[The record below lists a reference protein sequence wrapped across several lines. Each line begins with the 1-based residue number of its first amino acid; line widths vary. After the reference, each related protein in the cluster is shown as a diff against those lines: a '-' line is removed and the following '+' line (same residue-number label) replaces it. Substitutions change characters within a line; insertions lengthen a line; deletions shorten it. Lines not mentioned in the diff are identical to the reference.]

1 MKTTIEIPDALYK
14 RVKIHAVEHGST
26 LKQVVLSSLE
36 RELSGPNESTAK
48 PQQSYWANRQLTPE
62 FRKYWESTD
71 KPTGTDSTTLI
82 SEDRDG
88 R

>member
-14 RVKIHAVEHGST
+14 RVKIHAVERGET

-36 RELSGPNESTAK
+36 KELSSPRDTPPE
-48 PQQSYWANRQLTPE
+48 PQQSYWANRQMTPE

-71 KPTGTDSTTLI
+71 APTGTDSTILI